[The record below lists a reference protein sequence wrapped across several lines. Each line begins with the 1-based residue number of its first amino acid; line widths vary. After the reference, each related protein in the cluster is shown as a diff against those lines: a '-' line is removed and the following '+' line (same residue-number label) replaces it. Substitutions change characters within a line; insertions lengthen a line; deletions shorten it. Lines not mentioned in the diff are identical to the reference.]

1 MMWNTGVANAEGLHS
16 FVGHLEGDGYTAT
29 DYLAASSC
37 AGILFET
44 TIVIFSR
51 GFVQV
56 LSVLCSQAYGSGNH
70 LLMGRWLQT
79 VLFVCAILS
88 LPMVVMWWYAGTS
101 WRFMHFRPT
110 HSCLLS

>member
-1 MMWNTGVANAEGLHS
+1 MKS
-16 FVGHLEGDGYTAT
+16 FITFGNFVYIGHLEEGGHTAT
-29 DYLAASSC
+29 EYLAASSC

-79 VLFVCAILS
+79 VLFFCAVLS
-88 LPMVVMWWYAGTS
+88 VPMIVMWWYAGKSITDA
-101 WRFMHFRPT
+101 FFI
-110 HSCLLS
+110 CGFNFGFL